1 MTEEKTRKQPPIWL
15 LIIIF
20 ITFFTLISIGI
31 TILFKL
37 PWVFPFSRLWGIIIG
52 SIFLGF
58 GFYFLI
64 SAIWVLTLRRAFGK
78 DIYKKQTESELIT
91 IGIYAHTRNPLYVG
105 VVLIFFGWFFLFL
118 YTFLLLIPFLFMVL
132 FYFVSRWEEKELYER
147 FGEEYLRYKEAVPR
161 FIPYRRKK
169 REEVK

>member
-1 MTEEKTRKQPPIWL
+1 LSEEKTRKQPPLWL
-15 LIIIF
+15 LVIVF
-20 ITFFTLISIGI
+20 ITLFILISIGI

-64 SAIWVLTLRRAFGK
+64 SAFWVLTSRRAFGK
-78 DIYKKQTESELIT
+78 DIYKNQTESQLIT
-91 IGIYAHTRNPLYVG
+91 RGIYAYTRNPLYIG
-105 VVLIFFGWFFLFL
+105 VFLIFFGWFFLFL
-118 YTFLLLIPFLFMVL
+118 YTFLLFIPFLFMIL
-132 FYFVSRWEEKELYER
+132 FYFVSKWEERELTER

-161 FIPYRRKK
+161 FIPYRKK
-169 REEVK
+169 KPEETQ